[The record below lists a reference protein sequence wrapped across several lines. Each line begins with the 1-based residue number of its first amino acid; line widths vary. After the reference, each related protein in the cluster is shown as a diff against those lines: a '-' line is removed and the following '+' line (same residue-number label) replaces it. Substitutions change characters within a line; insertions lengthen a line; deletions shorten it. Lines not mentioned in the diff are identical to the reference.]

1 MKSNCLAWL
10 SRCSYYKKEVVG
22 AVLLLG
28 LASAHAQD
36 LPDILVNHDGLING
50 VQDTSGPAGGE
61 FTYRA
66 KVKLNAGPD
75 ATGVTLEQ
83 TLPVGAY
90 FRSISSSPADIRCTP
105 TLSADTLI
113 TTANQKITCGVGN
126 VSTAFKWVDFNVVL
140 PTVGTTWTAITS
152 AKLPDPYGLEDGDS
166 GLNNKDLKRNFTAS
180 KATDLGVQLSTDA
193 APSGVANGDSY
204 NYLIDVTNYGPASL
218 TADGYAR
225 VTFELPAGARLD
237 GTITEGGW
245 SCNPNSGPL
254 AAGVIECKYPNP
266 TPGEYLAGVPLPTI
280 TVPVRAQMGGDI
292 GAAVSVDGF
301 LNPTTQMPDGR
312 KTNNTASIIV
322 RSVGADYTDVSL
334 GKTVAPTLLD
344 ASAANNL
351 VTYTLTVK
359 REGGA
364 LPPENI
370 VVTDTLPT
378 GVSFGAFAASND
390 PLWACTHNAALIRCT
405 WAGGAAYTGAQNSSL
420 PAIKFDATV
429 PGQTAGNSVLNTANV
444 SVKDGTEPNTANNK
458 SSAELTFSNR
468 AQLAISKTGPQRP
481 VKKGE
486 PFPYSIVLTNNGPMP
501 IAAGTVITVT
511 DTPSAK
517 LMLKDVVAASSA
529 TGAACSGLPQTNTAG
544 GVSSTCTIPV
554 PAGGLAVGSTLQLT
568 INAQAD
574 DITEEYARFTNTV
587 TTGNLPGRD
596 SEEVSATASATVS
609 DRSGDLEIT
618 KVIQTPPA
626 QAKTGQQ
633 ITYRLTV
640 TNKATSNQVA
650 QDIKI
655 TDVLKDLVV
664 STDGKTDSHTPYP
677 NGGFISTMLVNEAS
691 MPAYPQIGTTP
702 AGDTKVI
709 CPAPSGSA
717 TSTERTLVCTVDYLA
732 AGASVSVDVTIIPR
746 VPTATPTTATP
757 MPYANTATAYSSFIN
772 DPTPTDN
779 TASASH
785 SITPLVD
792 LTVVKQVSP
801 ILEVA
806 AGQPATYTITTKNL
820 GPSSAQSVKMVD
832 TLPLNAIMV
841 GEPDA
846 ANGGVCKHSAG
857 ASPMNGRQ
865 GGTLTCEWTT
875 DLPRGQQYVVT
886 YKARSVGGDPV
897 GGVHSCITG
906 TVNTEAK
913 MDNCVEVSTA
923 TEETD
928 LTNNTANAS
937 ISLKPAVL
945 DVQIQMSH
953 SDDGLVLGGT
963 TEYTMTITNDSNADS
978 YATNVRVRDLFPA
991 EGSNATFSYQ
1001 DGLDVAGSAAGIKT
1015 GYTSGVSSGLSA
1027 AICSQQPAVGA
1038 TTGPLECVIP
1048 LMAPGDRVT
1057 IKFTMKAE
1065 SLPTGASTGTI
1076 FHSATVKPA
1085 ETEYMPTVDALKNNS
1100 TTDRTS
1106 TSTRANAVDYGVD
1119 KSVASTMFR
1128 PGDTVTY
1135 TLVVTNYGQ
1144 TTPAPAATLTDALPQ
1159 GLLFESVTGGACTT
1173 PAVGTN
1179 GTVECPVPALGKGAS
1194 QTFTI
1199 VAKLDDP
1206 YTGAYPLIN
1215 KARVAAPGDTNPD
1228 NDESSARTTTP
1239 PPNVAGIPTLSQW
1252 GMIVLSLLL
1261 AGFAARR
1268 MSTRQRY

>member
-1 MKSNCLAWL
+1 
-10 SRCSYYKKEVVG
+10 
-22 AVLLLG
+22 
-28 LASAHAQD
+28 
-36 LPDILVNHDGLING
+36 
-50 VQDTSGPAGGE
+50 
-61 FTYRA
+61 
-66 KVKLNAGPD
+66 
-75 ATGVTLEQ
+75 
-83 TLPVGAY
+83 
-90 FRSISSSPADIRCTP
+90 
-105 TLSADTLI
+105 
-113 TTANQKITCGVGN
+113 
-126 VSTAFKWVDFNVVL
+126 
-140 PTVGTTWTAITS
+140 
-152 AKLPDPYGLEDGDS
+152 
-166 GLNNKDLKRNFTAS
+166 
-180 KATDLGVQLSTDA
+180 
-193 APSGVANGDSY
+193 
-204 NYLIDVTNYGPASL
+204 
-218 TADGYAR
+218 
-225 VTFELPAGARLD
+225 
-237 GTITEGGW
+237 
-245 SCNPNSGPL
+245 
-254 AAGVIECKYPNP
+254 
-266 TPGEYLAGVPLPTI
+266 
-280 TVPVRAQMGGDI
+280 
-292 GAAVSVDGF
+292 
-301 LNPTTQMPDGR
+301 MPDGR
-312 KTNNTASIIV
+312 KTNNTDSVIV
-322 RSVGADYTDVSL
+322 QSVGPDYTDVSL
-334 GKTVAPTLLD
+334 AKTVTPTLLD
-344 ASAANNL
+344 ANLSANNP

-359 REGGA
+359 REGGG
-364 LPPENI
+364 LLPENI

-390 PLWACTHNAALIRCT
+390 PRWDCSHSAPLISCT

-444 SVKDGTEPNTANNK
+444 SVKAGTEPNTANNK

-486 PFPYSIVLTNNGPMP
+486 PFPYTIVLTNNGPMP
-501 IAAGTVITVT
+501 IAETTQITVI
-511 DTPSAK
+511 DTPSEK
-517 LMLKDVVAASSA
+517 LRLMEVDVASSA
-529 TGAACSGLPQTNTAG
+529 ANAICSGLPLTGTAG
-544 GVSSTCTIPV
+544 GASSTCTIPV
-554 PAGGLAVGSTLQLT
+554 PAGGMPVGGTLQLT
-568 INAQAD
+568 LNAQVD
-574 DITEEYARFTNTV
+574 DITGEYARFTNTV
-587 TTGNLPGRD
+587 TTGPLPGRE
-596 SEEVSATASATVS
+596 SEVVSATANATVS
-609 DRSGDLEIT
+609 DRAGDLAIRKE
-618 KVIQTPPA
+618 IQTPPA
-626 QAKTGQQ
+626 LAKTGQR

-640 TNKATSNQVA
+640 TNKATSNQTA

-655 TDVLKDLVV
+655 TDVLKDLVIAA
-664 STDGKTDSHTPYP
+664 DGKTDSHTPYP
-677 NGGFISTMLVNEAS
+677 NGGFISTMVVNEAS
-691 MPAYPQIGTTP
+691 MPAYPAAGSIPAGTTEV
-702 AGDTKVI
+702 T
-709 CPAPSGSA
+709 CPAPSGNA
-717 TSTERTLVCTVDYLA
+717 NSTERTLVCTVDYLA

-746 VPTATPTTATP
+746 VPTATLTATTPPTATTP
-757 MPYANTATAYSSFIN
+757 MPYENTATAFSSYIN
-772 DPTPTDN
+772 DPTPADN
-779 TASASH
+779 TATASH

-801 ILEVA
+801 TLEVA

-841 GEPDA
+841 GEPNV
-846 ANGGVCKHSAG
+846 ANGGVCTHSAG

-865 GGTLTCEWTT
+865 GGTLTCEWTR
-875 DLPRGQQYVVT
+875 DLPRGTQYVVT

-928 LTNNTANAS
+928 LTNNTASAS

-1001 DGLDVAGSAAGIKT
+1001 GGLAVAGSAAGIKT
-1015 GYTSGVSSGLSA
+1015 GYTSGVTSGLSA
-1027 AICSQQPAVGA
+1027 AICSQEPALGA

-1057 IKFTMKAE
+1057 IKFTMRAD

-1144 TTPAPAATLTDALPQ
+1144 TIPAPAATLTDALPQ
-1159 GLLFESVTGGACTT
+1159 GLLFESVAGGTCTT

-1179 GTVECPVPALGKGAS
+1179 GTVTCSVPALGKGAS

-1215 KARVAAPGDTNPD
+1215 KARVTAPGDTNPD

-1252 GMIVLSLLL
+1252 GMILLSLLL

-1268 MSTRQRY
+1268 MSIRQR